1 MLLRLLAPFL
11 PYVTEEA
18 WSWWH
23 DDSVHASPW
32 PEVTGLAGLAGA
44 AGGGLGSPALPLT
57 VASRVIA
64 AIRKAKSDARLSM
77 RAPVDLVRV
86 SGDPVEIEAVAGV
99 AGDLRSAGHVAELE
113 LVPALSGLEIEV
125 TLSRPDQ

>member
-1 MLLRLLAPFL
+1 MLLRLLAPFV

-32 PEVTGLAGLAGA
+32 PEPAWVGPPAESEPAVGADGLALA
-44 AGGGLGSPALPLT
+44 ST
-57 VASRVIA
+57 VIG

-77 RAPVDLVRV
+77 RAPVRLVRV
-86 SGDPVEIEAVAGV
+86 SGDPAQVEAVA
-99 AGDLRSAGHVAELE
+99 AIAPDLRSAGNVAELRLE
-113 LVPALSGLEIEV
+113 PSSAPALAIDV
-125 TLSRPDQ
+125 TLDGA